1 MLLEIIIDTLRAF
14 VAGLV
19 LSLACCC
26 CIMIAQAFAK
36 AAMCLGNAACKIRGV
51 KCDVK

>member
-1 MLLEIIIDTLRAF
+1 MLIKIIIDTLRAF

-26 CIMIAQAFAK
+26 IMIAQAFAK
-36 AAMCLGNAACKIRGV
+36 AAMCLVKAACKIRGV

>member
-1 MLLEIIIDTLRAF
+1 MLLKIIIDTLGDL
-14 VAGLV
+14 VACLV

-26 CIMIAQAFAK
+26 MMIAQAYAK
-36 AAMCLGNAACKIRGV
+36 AAMCRGNAACKIRGV

>member
-1 MLLEIIIDTLRAF
+1 MLLKIIIDTLRAF

-26 CIMIAQAFAK
+26 MMVAQAFVK
-36 AAMCLGNAACKIRGV
+36 AAVCLAQFACKVNGV

>member
-1 MLLEIIIDTLRAF
+1 MLFKIIIDTLRAF
-14 VAGLV
+14 IAGLV

-26 CIMIAQAFAK
+26 MMIAQAFVK
-36 AAMCLGNAACKIRGV
+36 AAVCLARFACKVNGV